1 MSEVNTNDT
10 KNKIME
16 VARVLFADQGFE
28 GTSVREIAK
37 AAEVNIASVNYHFTN
52 KENLFAEI
60 LKLSYLECSKEIRD
74 FYERENPKLEDIL
87 VHIFRYF
94 TFKSHDLI
102 TFFKMMMSTQ
112 HSHINMCQAKPEEER
127 FGPPGGTVIVEAI
140 QKEVGSKISEAD
152 EHWAV
157 KCLFSHVIHNSIM
170 AKCWFKHNSVP
181 FSSEADI
188 ESNIRR
194 LCRVVL
200 SDLKK

>member
-1 MSEVNTNDT
+1 MTEQNNNDT
-10 KNKIME
+10 KNKIIE
-16 VARVLFADQGFE
+16 VARVLFAEQGFE

-37 AAEVNIASVNYHFTN
+37 AAEVNIASVNYHFNN
-52 KENLFAEI
+52 KENLFTEI
-60 LKLSYLECSKEIRD
+60 LSKSYQECSQEIRD
-74 FYERENPKLEDIL
+74 FYENGNPKLEDIL
-87 VHIFRYF
+87 IHIYRYF

-112 HSHINMCQAKPEEER
+112 HNHKTMCQGQPDEER

-140 QKEVGSKISEAD
+140 QKEVGGAVSEID
-152 EHWAV
+152 QHWAV

-170 AKCWFKHNSVP
+170 SKCWFKHNNVP
-181 FSSEADI
+181 FSSDEEI
-188 ESNIRR
+188 EKNIRR